1 MEEWLCL
8 CRIVE
13 FLQNHARDK
22 WSEGDADMFHRMAIR
37 YAVLLEEHYGP
48 TSCHITLHNLLHF
61 RDDVKNFSG
70 LDNYSCWVQERAVR
84 RYIRQSSN
92 RKNVECTFAATE
104 LRREVLKAENEINVV
119 RESSVDKVDIDKVC
133 YCR

>member
-1 MEEWLCL
+1 
-8 CRIVE
+8 
-13 FLQNHARDK
+13 
-22 WSEGDADMFHRMAIR
+22 MFHRMAIR

-84 RYIRQSSN
+84 RYIHQSSN
-92 RKNVECTFAATE
+92 HKNIECTFAAAE

-119 RESSVDKVDIDKVC
+119 RENSVDKVDIDKVC
-133 YCR
+133 CCTVDDGNHNNTVCKMLFIVIT

>member
-1 MEEWLCL
+1 
-8 CRIVE
+8 
-13 FLQNHARDK
+13 
-22 WSEGDADMFHRMAIR
+22 MAIR

-61 RDDVKNFSG
+61 RDDIRNFSG

-84 RYIRQSSN
+84 RYIHQSSN
-92 RKNVECTFAATE
+92 HKNIECTFAAAE

-119 RESSVDKVDIDKVC
+119 RENIVDKVDIDKVC